1 MFRSWSKEDRNH
13 YGSSEVMQELEKSV
27 FDTLKRLDILHRR
40 ASAEGAPSV
49 DSIDPSVE
57 RSVNSLSSS
66 LNGLAGSLGNVADA
80 AAASD
85 DVLDDP
91 DDEDSNEDV
100 KASVISD
107 LKDLVK
113 SAIEK
118 DDIVLA
124 YKIER
129 TIEEILEEEY

>member
-27 FDTLKRLDILHRR
+27 IDTLKRLDILHKR
-40 ASAEGAPSV
+40 AAAEGTPPVEPVDPAVGQSV
-49 DSIDPSVE
+49 D
-57 RSVNSLSSS
+57 NLAASLD
-66 LNGLAGSLGNVADA
+66 GLAGSLGNVADA
-80 AAASD
+80 AASD
-85 DVLDDP
+85 DALDDP
-91 DDEDSNEDV
+91 DDEDSDEDV
-100 KASVISD
+100 KASVIND